1 MNEPEQNRPTSAN
14 ERRETAGDVP
24 VSSSSG
30 RSSDAHQPEYGQI
43 NQPEYGAMSSQYP
56 SGYDPYVYGAPDP
69 EPVADE
75 NRMNANQPQGYP
87 QNAVNGQPYANQQSG
102 FQSTQGNQSP
112 SGQNALYGQGNP
124 YEWNPSGTNPY
135 DQNPYGQNPYG
146 QNPYGWNGN
155 PHGQTGQQPHMR
167 GNVNLD
173 DPGQNPLYGR
183 WDTYAILALV
193 FALLLPVPVVPAVMG
208 AMAMWRTK
216 TFHMKGFWLG
226 AAALV
231 INILYTIGM
240 LWLMVHG
247 ISTSD
252 LYYQFL
258 QDMMGGTA
266 GNGSDTL
273 SA

>member
-1 MNEPEQNRPTSAN
+1 MNEPEQIQPTTAN

-24 VSSSSG
+24 VSSSSEHVTDT
-30 RSSDAHQPEYGQI
+30 RRPEYGQI

-69 EPVADE
+69 EPVPIE
-75 NRMNANQPQGYP
+75 NQANGNQAQSYPQG
-87 QNAVNGQPYANQQSG
+87 VSNGQPYANQQGG
-102 FQSTQGNQSP
+102 FQNGQGNQ
-112 SGQNALYGQGNP
+112 NP
-124 YEWNPSGTNPY
+124 YGRNAPYDQNSPYGWNPSGR
-135 DQNPYGQNPYG
+135 NPYGQNPYG
-146 QNPYGWNGN
+146 QDPYGWNGN
-155 PHGQTGQQPHMR
+155 PHAQNGQQPNMR
-167 GNVNLD
+167 SNVNLS
-173 DPGQNPLYGR
+173 DPNQNPLYGR

-226 AAALV
+226 VAALV
-231 INILYTIGM
+231 INVLYTIGM
-240 LWLMVHG
+240 FWMMVHG

-252 LYYQFL
+252 LYYQLL
-258 QDMMGGTA
+258 QDMMGGTS
-266 GNGSDTL
+266 GSGSDTL